1 MPELEG
7 LNQYAFDYELGLD
20 AKNESANLYLG
31 LVNDSSDTTVLD
43 GNFYIM
49 NDTLY
54 MESGKIFEGLL
65 FTPVDFVMEMP

>member
-1 MPELEG
+1 M
-7 LNQYAFDYELGLD
+7 
-20 AKNESANLYLG
+20 
-31 LVNDSSDTTVLD
+31 SSLSRPGTLIFRIVLD

-65 FTPVDFVMEMP
+65 STPVDFVMEMPSTTVSYDTLIKIVDTT